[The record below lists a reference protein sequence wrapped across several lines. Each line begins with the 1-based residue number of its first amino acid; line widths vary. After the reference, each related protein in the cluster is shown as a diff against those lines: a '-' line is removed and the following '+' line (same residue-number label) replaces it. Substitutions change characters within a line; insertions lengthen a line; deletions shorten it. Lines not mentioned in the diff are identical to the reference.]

1 MAIIERLLL
10 MYYKQRFMTLIY
22 VFARCNSAILL
33 LLCMIFMKVH
43 ARVTKL
49 QAAEVTPF
57 V

>member
-1 MAIIERLLL
+1 
-10 MYYKQRFMTLIY
+10 MTLIY

-33 LLCMIFMKVH
+33 LLYMVFMKVH

-57 V
+57 VW

>member
-1 MAIIERLLL
+1 
-10 MYYKQRFMTLIY
+10 MYYKQRFITLIY
-22 VFARCNSAILL
+22 VFARCNSAVLL
-33 LLCMIFMKVH
+33 YMVFMKVH